1 MREIKKKGL
10 FWHWGIKMYKLRWAI
25 AIFWI
30 LLFIL
35 SIFFAQ
41 QLPDRLKDSGLNPK
55 GSESDIGVSLM
66 RKELGSPPSMLNIV
80 YTSRDLDLT
89 SEQAKKDIL
98 QSLEKLKKQKYVKN
112 IQINKTPRL
121 VEDNGIQSVVVELKL
136 NNQKALKDFPE
147 MKKLIEKPKGM
158 DTYVDGELA
167 TIYEVQ
173 HATKHDMAYSEK
185 IGLPIALIV
194 LLFIFGTVWAA
205 ILPLLIGMMSVSLTM
220 GITYYL
226 TGYYSLSN
234 FLPNIVMM
242 LGLAIGVDYALFL
255 VSRFREELKRQ
266 QSVEDAVAMA
276 TQTAGQ
282 SVFFSGFTVLIGMFG
297 MLFIKLP
304 IIYSLC
310 LGGVL
315 VVFSA
320 MILSCTLLPSLLGIF
335 GHHINSLKV
344 FPGTQKKLEN
354 SIMWERIANSVMKRP
369 AILAIFI
376 STFLITLMLPIIGM
390 KLGVPTAE
398 VLPPVYESRTGAELL
413 KKNYDVRKSSP
424 IYIIVKAK
432 ENVTEVASIRKIK
445 KYEDK
450 IRQIPGVLEV
460 QSYIDS
466 LGNRTPEET
475 SHLLDLKG
483 TYDRMINENLLQ
495 GNFTLLTVVPR
506 SKPDSAES
514 SGLVKQ
520 LRDESMSDLVTYV
533 TGQTALRVDMMN
545 RINLGLPLLMLFI
558 ISVTYSILLFVF
570 KSVLIPLKAVMMNV
584 LSLGASLGIVV
595 MVFQYGWLSH
605 FLNITSTG
613 YVSIIMPVSIFC
625 IVFGISMD
633 YEVFLI
639 SRIKEEYEKSGDNVK
654 STALGLQK
662 TGRLISSAALILLVV
677 VGSFIFTKIEITK
690 ALGVGLF
697 CAIFI
702 DATLIRIIVVPALMK
717 LLGPANWWAPKWIIR
732 K

>member
-1 MREIKKKGL
+1 MREINKKGL
-10 FWHWGIKMYKLRWAI
+10 FWHWGIKMYKFRWAI

-35 SIFFAQ
+35 SAFFAQ
-41 QLPDRLKDSGLNPK
+41 RLPDRLNDSGLNPR

-66 RKELGSPPSMLNIV
+66 KKELRSSPSTITIV
-80 YTSRDLDLT
+80 YTSRKLDLT
-89 SEQAKKDIL
+89 SEKAMRDIIE
-98 QSLEKLKKQKYVKN
+98 SLDKLKKQKYVEK

-121 VEDNGIQSVVVELKL
+121 IVDKGIQSVVVELKL
-136 NNQKALKDFPE
+136 NNEEALNNFPE
-147 MKKLIEKPKGM
+147 MKRLIRKPQGM
-158 DTYVDGELA
+158 DTYVDGEIA
-167 TIYEVQ
+167 TIHEVQ
-173 HATKHDMAYSEK
+173 LATKHDMAKSEK

-194 LLFIFGTVWAA
+194 LLFIFGTLWAA
-205 ILPLLIGMMSVSLTM
+205 ILPLLVGLMSVSLTM

-266 QSVEDAVAMA
+266 QSVGDAVAMA

-282 SVFFSGFTVLIGMFG
+282 SVIFSGFAVLIGMFG

-335 GHHINSLKV
+335 GHHINSLQV

-354 SIMWERIANSVMKRP
+354 SIMWERIANSVMKKP
-369 AILAIFI
+369 AILAILI
-376 STFLITLMLPIIGM
+376 STLLISLMLPIFRM
-390 KLGVPTAE
+390 KVGVPTTE
-398 VLPPVYESRTGAELL
+398 VLPPAYESRKGADLL
-413 KKNYDVRKSSP
+413 KGNYDVRKSSP
-424 IYIIVKAK
+424 LYIIVKAK

-445 KYEDK
+445 KLEEK
-450 IRQIPGVLEV
+450 IRQIHGVLEV
-460 QSYIDS
+460 QSYIDI

-475 SHLLDLKG
+475 SHLLELKG
-483 TYDRMINENLLQ
+483 THDRMQNENLLR
-495 GNFTLLTVVPR
+495 GNFALLTVVPR

-514 SGLVKQ
+514 SDLVNRIRNK
-520 LRDESMSDLVTYV
+520 SMSQLETYV
-533 TGQTALRVDMMN
+533 TGQTALRVDLID
-545 RINLGLPLLMLFI
+545 RINSGLPLMMLFI
-558 ISVTYSILLFVF
+558 IIVTYSILLSAF
-570 KSVLIPLKAVMMNV
+570 KSVLIPLKAVIMNV

-595 MVFQYGWLSH
+595 IVFQYGWLAD

-613 YVSIIMPVSIFC
+613 YVSVIMPVTIFC

-639 SRIKEEYEKSGDNVK
+639 SRIKEEYDKLGDNVK
-654 STALGLQK
+654 STAIGLQK

-677 VGSFIFTKIEITK
+677 VGSFIFTNIEITK

-702 DATLIRIIVVPALMK
+702 DATLIRIILVPALMK
-717 LLGPANWWAPKWIIR
+717 LLGPANWWAPRWIIG